1 MSSQNIS
8 EFRSKFDA
16 TYSIIAKQLLAAGK
30 NLDANADAVTAY
42 TVLSQKDPEHII
54 KNYVTDGF
62 AALGQHRSF
71 QNQIYDY
78 RALRNGDISYLN
90 LTSATA
96 ETQAANPLDLDYGC
110 YVVVARTRAGKSTL
124 IRALDIPTVSVLE
137 PVVDAWT
144 DHFAASCE
152 LFDLL
157 TKHSDVAVDSFKS
170 LITVGDN
177 AGEFGVTA
185 AFSELLTRL
194 AIFAVSAKRRIFI
207 VVNPYMVP
215 DQALTRFINRM
226 EGVST
231 GVIFRNETAAYSGGR
246 VWSVVSRDSGRDVR
260 NFAVTSSGSIVVDYA
275 TSIIEDAGQMDNDG
289 HKDLDVDTGDLD
301 FDVTV
306 GTPSIQIQTGAK

>member
-1 MSSQNIS
+1 MSSQNTS
-8 EFRSKFDA
+8 DFRDRFDA
-16 TYSIIAKQLLAAGK
+16 TYTVIAQHLLTAGK

-42 TVLSQKDPEHII
+42 TVLSGKDPKHII
-54 KNYVTDGF
+54 EKYVIDGF

-78 RALRNGDISYLN
+78 RALRDGDISYLN
-90 LTSATA
+90 LTGSTVD
-96 ETQAANPLDLDYGC
+96 TPSDNILGLNYGC

-124 IRALDIPTVSVLE
+124 IRALNIPTVSVLE
-137 PVVDAWT
+137 PVANAWT

-157 TKHSDVAVDSFKS
+157 TKHSDVAIDSFKS

-194 AIFAVSAKRRIFI
+194 AIFAVSAKRRIFV

-215 DQALTRFINRM
+215 DQALNRFINRM

-246 VWSVVSRDSGRDVR
+246 VWSVVSRDSGRDTR
-260 NFAVTSSGSIVVDYA
+260 NFAVTSDGTIVMDYA
-275 TSIIEDAGQMDNDG
+275 TSIIEDADQSHTLTADG
-289 HKDLDVDTGDLD
+289 VDVDSGDLD

-306 GTPSIQIQTGAK
+306 GTPSINLQSGVK

>member
-1 MSSQNIS
+1 MSSQNTS
-8 EFRSKFDA
+8 DFRARFEG
-16 TYSIIAKQLLAAGK
+16 TYNLIAERLLAAGK
-30 NLDANADAVTAY
+30 NLDANADVVTAY
-42 TVLSQKDPEHII
+42 TVLSQKAPDHVIE
-54 KNYVTDGF
+54 KYVTDGF
-62 AALGQHRSF
+62 AALGQQRSLIH
-71 QNQIYDY
+71 QIYDY
-78 RALRNGDISYLN
+78 RALPNGDISYLN
-90 LTSATA
+90 ITSHAT
-96 ETQAANPLDLDYGC
+96 EVGNDNVLGLDYGC

-124 IRALDIPTVSVLE
+124 IRALHVPVVSVLE
-137 PVVDAWT
+137 PVAGAWT
-144 DHFAASCE
+144 DHFTASCE

-157 TKHSDVAVDSFKS
+157 TSNSDVAVDSFKS

-215 DQALTRFINRM
+215 DQALNRFISRM

-246 VWSVVSRDSGRDVR
+246 VWSVVSRDAGRDVR
-260 NFAVTSSGSIVVDYA
+260 NFAVTGDGAIITDYA
-275 TSIIEDAGQMDNDG
+275 TSIIEDASPTRNGDHDG
-289 HKDLDVDTGDLD
+289 LAVDADDLD

-306 GTPSIQIQTGAK
+306 GTPSINIQSGVK

>member
-1 MSSQNIS
+1 MSSQNTS
-8 EFRSKFDA
+8 DFRSRFET
-16 TYSIIAKQLLAAGK
+16 TYTVIAQRLLAAGK

-42 TVLSQKDPEHII
+42 TVLSDRDPDHII
-54 KNYVTDGF
+54 EKYVTDGF

-71 QNQIYDY
+71 ISNIYDY
-78 RALRNGDISYLN
+78 RALRGGEVSYLN
-90 LTSATA
+90 ITRDAVELDGP
-96 ETQAANPLDLDYGC
+96 NKLDLPHGC

-124 IRALDIPTVSVLE
+124 IRALGIPVVSVLE
-137 PVVDAWT
+137 PVAEAWT

-157 TKHSDVAVDSFKS
+157 TTNSDVAVDSFKS

-215 DQALTRFINRM
+215 DQAMNRFISRM

-231 GVIFRNETAAYSGGR
+231 GVVFRNETAAYSGGR
-246 VWSVVSRDSGRDVR
+246 VWSVVSRDNGRDVR
-260 NFAVTSSGSIVVDYA
+260 NFAVTGDGVIVTDYA
-275 TSIIEDAGQMDNDG
+275 TSIIEDNTPSIKQVYDG
-289 HKDLDVDTGDLD
+289 VDINSDDLS

-306 GTPSIQIQTGAK
+306 GTPNINIQSGDK